1 MDQFFHPIPNIKIE
15 DNVPMKSASRLFT
28 TLLFTAALL
37 PTTVAIQAAG
47 RPADQADGEAL
58 YKQKCAMCHAPDG
71 KGYSAL
77 KTPDFTSPKWQESK
91 TNKEIADTIK
101 NGKPGTAMKSFADQ
115 LKEDEIE
122 ALVKYIRSLNS
133 EKKKQ

>member
-1 MDQFFHPIPNIKIE
+1 MRP
-15 DNVPMKSASRLFT
+15 ASRLFFV
-28 TLLFTAALL
+28 LILTAAFAL
-37 PTTVAIQAAG
+37 AAALI
-47 RPADQADGEAL
+47 RAAAQPADQPDGEAL
-58 YKQKCAMCHAPDG
+58 FKQKCAMCHAADG
-71 KGYSAL
+71 KGYSAI

-91 TNKEIADTIK
+91 TDKEIADTIK
-101 NGKPGTAMKSFADQ
+101 NGKPNTAMKSFADQ

>member
-1 MDQFFHPIPNIKIE
+1 MGQFFDPIPNIKVE
-15 DNVPMKSASRLFT
+15 DTIPMKSASRLFSM
-28 TLLFTAALL
+28 LLLTAALL
-37 PTTVAIQAAG
+37 PTAAAIQVAG
-47 RPADQADGEAL
+47 RPTDKADGEAL

-71 KGYSAL
+71 KGYSAI

-101 NGKPGTAMKSFADQ
+101 NGKSGTAMKSFADQ

-133 EKKKQ
+133 AKKK

>member
-1 MDQFFHPIPNIKIE
+1 
-15 DNVPMKSASRLFT
+15 MKSASRLFPMF
-28 TLLFTAALL
+28 LLTAALL
-37 PTTVAIQAAG
+37 VTAAAIQAAG
-47 RPADQADGEAL
+47 QPPDQADGEAL

-71 KGYSAL
+71 KGYSAI
-77 KTPDFTSPKWQESK
+77 KTPDFTSPKWQESR
-91 TNKEIADTIK
+91 TDKEIADTIK
-101 NGKPGTAMKSFADQ
+101 NGKTGTPMKSFADQ